1 MHWIYLAVAILAE
14 VIGTSFLKSS
24 DGFTRLA
31 PSVIVIVSYIL
42 AFYLLALT
50 LRTLPVGI
58 AYAIWAGAGVA
69 LITMAGYLFFG
80 QSLDVPAIIGI
91 CLIVAG
97 VTVINVFSTTVS
109 HGGG

>member
-1 MHWIYLAVAILAE
+1 MHWIYLSIAILAE

-31 PSVIVIVSYIL
+31 PSVIVIVSYVL

-69 LITMAGYLFFG
+69 LIAMAGYLFFG
-80 QSLDVPAIIGI
+80 QSLDAPAIIGI
-91 CLIVAG
+91 GLIVAG